1 MLVGLLLASSPQP
14 DSPVVVHFIAPW
26 CTACQKMK
34 PGINSL
40 KQQGYD
46 IRIVD
51 VTKNEALAQRYNI
64 EELPTTVIVLQGKI
78 QDRRFGFLSQQKLQ
92 TFVKSAQPLQKKPKV
107 VYPVATISRASI
119 ADGPFKKASPSRWI
133 SVNRASIKPL
143 VHMLP
148 NAIGSQL
155 LRATVRIE
163 IRDESG
169 VSFGS
174 GTIIH
179 AQQGRALIATCGHLF
194 RESKGKVPV
203 SIDVYYPLGPKR
215 VVGRVLVYDANKYD
229 VALVTIPF
237 DGGITPIP
245 VASQAVLSKNQ
256 KVISAGSSGG
266 AKPTLERTI
275 INSVNRYE
283 GPDNIQIHGAP
294 AGGRSGGGLVDQKG
308 KLIGICNAADHEDNE
323 GFYISS
329 RYIISMMTRLGI
341 EDLIKIE

>member
-1 MLVGLLLASSPQP
+1 
-14 DSPVVVHFIAPW
+14 
-26 CTACQKMK
+26 MK
-34 PGINSL
+34 PGISSL

-51 VTKNEALAQRYNI
+51 VTKNEALALRYNV
-64 EELPTTVIVLQGKI
+64 EELPTTVIVQQGKI
-78 QDRRFGFLSQQKLQ
+78 QDRRFGFLSEQKLHA
-92 TFVKSAQPLQKKPKV
+92 FVQSAQPLQKRPKV
-107 VYPVATISRASI
+107 VYPVTTISRASI
-119 ADGPFKKASPSRWI
+119 ADGPFKKASQSRWI

-143 VHMLP
+143 VQMLP
-148 NAIGSQL
+148 NTIGSQL

-179 AQQGRALIATCGHLF
+179 AQQGRALISTCGHLF
-194 RESKGKVPV
+194 RESKGKAPV
-203 SIDVYYPLGPKR
+203 AIDVYYPHGPKR

-245 VASQAVLSKNQ
+245 IASQAILSKNQ
-256 KVISAGSSGG
+256 KVISAGSNGG

-275 INSVNRYE
+275 INSINRYE

-341 EDLIKIE
+341 EHLIKIE

>member
-1 MLVGLLLASSPQP
+1 MLVGLLVASGPQS
-14 DSPVVVHFIAPW
+14 DSPVVVHFTAPW
-26 CTACQKMK
+26 CPACQKMK
-34 PGINSL
+34 PNISSL

-51 VTKNEALAQRYNI
+51 VTKNEGLAQRYNV
-64 EELPTTVIVLQGKI
+64 EELPTTVIVQKGKI
-78 QDRRFGFLSQQKLQ
+78 QDRQFGFMSEQKLRAFVQ
-92 TFVKSAQPLQKKPKV
+92 TAQPLQKRPKV
-107 VYPVATISRASI
+107 VYPVTTISRASI
-119 ADGPFKKASPSRWI
+119 ADGSFEKATQSRWI

-148 NAIGSQL
+148 NTLGSQV

-194 RESKGKVPV
+194 RESKGKTPV
-203 SIDVYYPLGPKR
+203 EIDVYYPHGPKR
-215 VVGRVLVYDANKYD
+215 VTGRVLAYDANKYD

-245 VASQAVLSKNQ
+245 VASQAALSKNQ
-256 KVISAGSSGG
+256 KVISAGSNGG

-275 INSVNRYE
+275 INSINRYE

-294 AGGRSGGGLVDQKG
+294 AGGRSGGGLVDQTG
-308 KLIGICNAADHEDNE
+308 RLIGICNAADHDDNE
-323 GFYISS
+323 GFYVSS
-329 RYIISMMTRLGI
+329 QYIITMMKRLGI
-341 EDLIKIE
+341 EDLLKTE